1 MRRYQVLIIFVV
13 KEGVS
18 VLRTRFGFTRTT
30 GTSNRAVAGNY
41 YTLPHLS
48 CGEERAE
55 QQSQTS
61 FFLSGP
67 VSQASPKTER
77 RQRLFLRKLEYFNS
91 SGAPETNIKQN
102 CNANTRLGNN
112 SRVAVNNSINRAKQS
127 HYNAKEEEPNRNR
140 SVKSFSKC
148 SPGLSSSPRKTVD
161 QHRGGSEL
169 KKPFF
174 VTKYSPYR
182 GDSAKQ
188 SVPLIMTT
196 GRQQISPPIIL
207 CHLTL

>member
-1 MRRYQVLIIFVV
+1 MGSQGQLERRIELWLVII
-13 KEGVS
+13 
-18 VLRTRFGFTRTT
+18 L
-30 GTSNRAVAGNY
+30 
-41 YTLPHLS
+41 

-55 QQSQTS
+55 QDSQTS

-102 CNANTRLGNN
+102 CNANTRLSNN

-148 SPGLSSSPRKTVD
+148 SPGLSPSSRKTDD
-161 QHRGGSEL
+161 QQQGGREL
-169 KKPFF
+169 KKPLF
-174 VTKYSPYR
+174 VTKYSHYR
-182 GDSAKQ
+182 GESSQQSAP
-188 SVPLIMTT
+188 VIMTT
-196 GRQQISPPIIL
+196 GREQISPYNSPL
-207 CHLTL
+207 SFNTQL